1 MFQKMFLVFSAFAV
15 IALGDTQCPVAPA
28 IPEDRRANKTTIRLV
43 QYNVEWL
50 FIDYNANADC
60 PGSQCSWHTL
70 ADAQT
75 HLEYVSSVINTLKPD
90 ILNLCEVEGCDE
102 LKMLLNTTSPADVS
116 RKPYLIQGTDTSTGQ
131 NVGLITKIDP
141 SKDLY
146 RSDERVSYPI
156 PNSKCGYT
164 GAPSTSGV
172 SKHYIS
178 EFTIGTTK
186 LALIGVHFLAF
197 PLDATRCAERE
208 AQAQVIQN
216 VISKYSA
223 LKYEIIVMGDLN
235 DFDGVV
241 LDANN
246 NVPVSQV
253 LEILKGHAGVYEGT
267 YNLISI
273 ASDIPKADRY
283 SDWWDQ
289 NGNCN
294 STANEFSMIDHIL
307 VTAPIQDKIVNRFIY
322 KGYAEFCGTYNS
334 DHYPVVIDIML

>member
-1 MFQKMFLVFSAFAV
+1 
-15 IALGDTQCPVAPA
+15 
-28 IPEDRRANKTTIRLV
+28 
-43 QYNVEWL
+43 
-50 FIDYNANADC
+50 
-60 PGSQCSWHTL
+60 
-70 ADAQT
+70 
-75 HLEYVSSVINTLKPD
+75 
-90 ILNLCEVEGCDE
+90 
-102 LKMLLNTTSPADVS
+102 
-116 RKPYLIQGTDTSTGQ
+116 
-131 NVGLITKIDP
+131 
-141 SKDLY
+141 
-146 RSDERVSYPI
+146 
-156 PNSKCGYT
+156 
-164 GAPSTSGV
+164 
-172 SKHYIS
+172 
-178 EFTIGTTK
+178 
-186 LALIGVHFLAF
+186 
-197 PLDATRCAERE
+197 
-208 AQAQVIQN
+208 
-216 VISKYSA
+216 
-223 LKYEIIVMGDLN
+223 MGDLN